1 MPDQQLVSLRHL
13 HCGFEQCSV
22 LNLCSHTEPY
32 EHQLGPCTYPD
43 IELHKRPSCKCRL
56 QLNARPCL
64 QDELWIIDVS
74 QAVDLDHP
82 RALDFLKED
91 AAHINAFFR
100 RAGIAV
106 LTTRQLFDFAVDPS
120 INESNLHEAVE
131 TLQQLAVRCSCIPCI
146 LKAVSPG
153 ILASRACGTCCIC
166 TRSQLFFSSC
176 YDTQHAS
183 VYGQASASVSPK

>member
-1 MPDQQLVSLRHL
+1 MIVTKLMNICMCLRGSSL
-13 HCGFEQCSV
+13 
-22 LNLCSHTEPY
+22 
-32 EHQLGPCTYPD
+32 
-43 IELHKRPSCKCRL
+43 
-56 QLNARPCL
+56 L

-120 INESNLHEAVE
+120 INDSNLHEAVE
-131 TLQQLAVRCSCIPCI
+131 TLQQLAVRCCVCPH
-146 LKAVSPG
+146 A
-153 ILASRACGTCCIC
+153 LAHQPVA
-166 TRSQLFFSSC
+166 
-176 YDTQHAS
+176 D
-183 VYGQASASVSPK
+183 V

>member
-1 MPDQQLVSLRHL
+1 M
-13 HCGFEQCSV
+13 
-22 LNLCSHTEPY
+22 
-32 EHQLGPCTYPD
+32 
-43 IELHKRPSCKCRL
+43 
-56 QLNARPCL
+56 

-146 LKAVSPG
+146 LKSCLTKHTC
-153 ILASRACGTCCIC
+153 ILCLWYMLQIC
-166 TRSQLFFSSC
+166 DGSQLFFHHLVVTHSMRVSMVKH
-176 YDTQHAS
+176 Q
-183 VYGQASASVSPK
+183 QAFLQSNIWECGGKIV

>member
-1 MPDQQLVSLRHL
+1 M
-13 HCGFEQCSV
+13 
-22 LNLCSHTEPY
+22 
-32 EHQLGPCTYPD
+32 
-43 IELHKRPSCKCRL
+43 
-56 QLNARPCL
+56 

-131 TLQQLAVRCSCIPCI
+131 TLQQLAVRCSCILCL

-153 ILASRACGTCCIC
+153 ILASCANGTCC
-166 TRSQLFFSSC
+166 RPAPGLS
-176 YDTQHAS
+176 
-183 VYGQASASVSPK
+183 

>member
-1 MPDQQLVSLRHL
+1 MRWLSSQINSLFLLLHL
-13 HCGFEQCSV
+13 YCSCSM
-22 LNLCSHTEPY
+22 LSLCSHTEPY
-32 EHQLGPCTYPD
+32 EHQLGLCTYHNVK
-43 IELHKRPSCKCRL
+43 LHKCPSCKCRV
-56 QLNARPCL
+56 QLNAWPCL

-131 TLQQLAVRCSCIPCI
+131 TLQQLAVRCSAFHAFSH
-146 LKAVSPG
+146 LSHQA
-153 ILASRACGTCCIC
+153 
-166 TRSQLFFSSC
+166 QLHLVF
-176 YDTQHAS
+176 
-183 VYGQASASVSPK
+183 V